1 MKPMI
6 LEPLGQLHTL
16 HPGDVV
22 CAERGERMETLLGS
36 CVAIVLTDP
45 RRTLG
50 AMCHIVHASR
60 ATAGVA
66 ETGAYAEVALDTMYA
81 LLRERGID
89 PRQCEAYV
97 YGGGN
102 MFPQLFNQI
111 AHVGERNSPMGA
123 RCTGRRRRARAVPRP
138 RRRYLPPPV
147 VDRGSECTAGH
158 CGAGLRKP
166 LSWQSGCMSSMT
178 RPWCVRR

>member
-1 MKPMI
+1 MI
-6 LEPLGQLHTL
+6 LEPLGPLHTL

-22 CAERGERMETLLGS
+22 CVERGARLETLLGS

-45 RRTLG
+45 RRSIG

-60 ATAGVA
+60 AIAGVA

-102 MFPQLFNQI
+102 MFPQLFTQA
-111 AHVGERNSPMGA
+111 AHVGERNSRWALDALAEDGVRVLFHDLGGDA
-123 RCTGRRRRARAVPRP
+123 YRRLSWTVGPNAPQVTAVP
-138 RRRYLPPPV
+138 V
-147 VDRGSECTAGH
+147 
-158 CGAGLRKP
+158 
-166 LSWQSGCMSSMT
+166 
-178 RPWCVRR
+178 